1 MTVNGAIPT
10 LDSIDTPR
18 MADLESGDRM
28 ADIHLT
34 DLNGRDIARRKMTGA
49 KIIEAVEQAPEPV
62 SA

>member
-1 MTVNGAIPT
+1 
-10 LDSIDTPR
+10 
-18 MADLESGDRM
+18 M